1 MNYTC
6 IFYNYLFLNIY
17 KAHLSKSRMSSQTT
31 EKVRLVVQKIQFML
45 CELLPMA
52 SSVST
57 TDRLEALAV
66 ASTTTETY
74 VVGSP
79 ESFEF
84 QVTLQSVPQ
93 VRLEVFGQF

>member
-1 MNYTC
+1 
-6 IFYNYLFLNIY
+6 
-17 KAHLSKSRMSSQTT
+17 MSSQTT

-57 TDRLEALAV
+57 ADRLEALAV